1 MSIIPASRLSLS
13 DLALLGN
20 NVLPACQRRS
30 ARTFSQQRRR
40 SEIAAVNR
48 SLAGCGESV
57 GKLHKPVLSMG

>member
-1 MSIIPASRLSLS
+1 MSIIPASRLSSS

-20 NVLPACQRRS
+20 NVLPACQQRP
-30 ARTFSQQRRR
+30 ARTHTLDRRR

-57 GKLHKPVLSMG
+57 GKLHKPALSLG